1 VLLPLEEQMMAEHLT
16 GVKNFWLLSRNY
28 PMTATL
34 HPIMLTHCPT
44 KYWSHSRQTKLVVI
58 STRSPTTSTC
68 HTFKMAFG
76 RMKQKF
82 QIMRRKMTCSL
93 ATQSLYIQT
102 ITRLHNFI
110 IDNDSLPECYG
121 QPANI
126 NANGE
131 FDAEELKA
139 LGIQPLP
146 DNLGAGGFTAVAY
159 NANGSRSR
167 RREEIV
173 ARLTADDIRRP

>member
-1 VLLPLEEQMMAEHLT
+1 LSKKILVPFKANQIARDQYK
-16 GVKNFWLLSRNY
+16 VAYNFYLSQLQIR
-28 PMTATL
+28 
-34 HPIMLTHCPT
+34 
-44 KYWSHSRQTKLVVI
+44 VE
-58 STRSPTTSTC
+58 
-68 HTFKMAFG
+68 MAFG
-76 RMKQKF
+76 RMTQKF

-93 ATQSLYIQT
+93 ATQSMYIQT

-110 IDNDSLPECYG
+110 IDNDSLPERYG

-131 FDAEELKA
+131 FDAEELEA
-139 LGIQPLP
+139 LRIQPLP

-159 NANGSRSR
+159 NNANGGRSR

-173 ARLTADDIRRP
+173 ERFTADDIWRPQP

>member
-1 VLLPLEEQMMAEHLT
+1 VDFIQDLPNNCYIASDNAYPSLSNKILVPFKANQIA
-16 GVKNFWLLSRNY
+16 GDQYKIAYNFYLSQLR
-28 PMTATL
+28 
-34 HPIMLTHCPT
+34 I
-44 KYWSHSRQTKLVVI
+44 RVE
-58 STRSPTTSTC
+58 
-68 HTFKMAFG
+68 MAFG
-76 RMKQKF
+76 RMTQKF

-93 ATQSLYIQT
+93 AMQSLYIQA

-121 QPANI
+121 QLANI
-126 NANGE
+126 SANGE
-131 FDAEELKA
+131 FDAEELEA

-159 NANGSRSR
+159 NANGGRSR

-173 ARLTADDIRRP
+173 AGFTADDIRRPQP